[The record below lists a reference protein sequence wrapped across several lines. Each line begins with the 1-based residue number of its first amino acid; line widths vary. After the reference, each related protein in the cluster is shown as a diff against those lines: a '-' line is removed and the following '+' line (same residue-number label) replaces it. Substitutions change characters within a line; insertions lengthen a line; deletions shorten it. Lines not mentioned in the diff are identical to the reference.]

1 MTAFA
6 ICNNVTP
13 VVDDPDIDK
22 ALDVKEPEER
32 MTQQPKMKRVGFEAA
47 SPSSPNDP
55 RKSHLPDRIPKRT
68 QIDTGATKMIF

>member
-22 ALDVKEPEER
+22 ALEVKDEGDKRYTEA
-32 MTQQPKMKRVGFEAA
+32 PKAKKRSA
-47 SPSSPNDP
+47 
-55 RKSHLPDRIPKRT
+55 KRCRS
-68 QIDTGATKMIF
+68 